1 MLRIVSSRDR
11 EVWEGLLRGRS
22 RRLSEA
28 EKVVAPILEAVRE
41 RGDAALIE
49 YARRLDALKGRTV
62 RLSGSQLQAARSG
75 LPDNVVEA
83 VNVAASRI
91 RAYAERQMPPEW
103 MEPAGPGIELGQL
116 VRPVDSVGA
125 YIPGGRYPLPSTVMM
140 TVVPAQVA
148 GVERIAVASPNPSSV
163 TVGTAALLG
172 LDEVYAVGGAQAI
185 AALALGT
192 ESIPRVDRIVGPGN
206 AYVAAAKKML
216 AGEAGIDF
224 VAGPTEIVLVF
235 EDGEPRALAA
245 DMLAQAEHDVD
256 AAAVLITP
264 SRRLAAAVAAEIERQ
279 IRTLPTRDVAAESI
293 RNHGIAIVAASL
305 EEACDIAN
313 RFAPEHL
320 SVSESVPLDAIRNA
334 GSVFVGM
341 WSPEA
346 VGDYAAGPN
355 HVLPT
360 GGNSRL
366 RGGLSVLDFV
376 KIVSVQKLSGRGLR
390 ELAPT
395 VVALAR
401 AEGLEAHARSVEA
414 RTMPPCG
421 GQHG

>member
-22 RRLSEA
+22 KRLSEA
-28 EKVVAPILEAVRE
+28 EEVVAPILEAVRD

-49 YARRLDALKGRTV
+49 YARKLDALKGRTV
-62 RLSGSQLQAARSG
+62 RLGGSQLQAARNG
-75 LPDNVVEA
+75 LPDNVAAA
-83 VNVAASRI
+83 VNVAAPRI
-91 RAYAERQMPPEW
+91 RAYAQRQMPSEW
-103 MEPAGPGIELGQL
+103 MEPAGQGIELGQL

-140 TVVPAQVA
+140 TAVPAQVA

-172 LDEVYAVGGAQAI
+172 VDEVYIVGGAQAI
-185 AALALGT
+185 AALAFGT

-264 SRRLAAAVAAEIERQ
+264 SRRLAAAVAAEVERQ
-279 IRTLPTRDVAAESI
+279 IRTLPTREVAAESI
-293 RNHGIAIVAASL
+293 RNHGLAIVADSL
-305 EEACDIAN
+305 EEACEIAN

-376 KIVSVQKLSGRGLR
+376 KIVSVQKLSGQGLR

-395 VVALAR
+395 VATLAR

-414 RTMPPCG
+414 RTVPPSG